1 MSLFNKTSKNI
12 LSNYIPH
19 EIITI
24 DDRNPPWFNK
34 NVKSLIDEK
43 NKAWRLYVPSNK
55 NDWFFFEKFTSLRI
69 PLNDLKE
76 TRKQNYHFCLT
87 EKLRDRKTSLKAYGS
102 LLKTF
107 LNNKKILCI
116 LPIFYENDFVID
128 FQKKAEIFNEF
139 FAKQRTVVQNS
150 SKLPSVFI
158 RKTDKSLSTVTFY
171 ENEIKKAIHNLDPS
185 KVNGYLHVKNLWW
198 LGLIFQSCFEN
209 GKFPSEWKKANVAPT
224 YKKNDKQLVKN
235 YGPVSLL
242 PICGKVFEHLNH
254 LTMDMKWVE
263 SFSIFLKHLVR
274 YGTKVLY
281 IN

>member
-1 MSLFNKTSKNI
+1 MESGIHPSLHPNCHHQIIYAKFKLKVYYPPPYEREVWYYQNAGSNTIKKAITDFSWERVFECFSVDEEVSLFNKTIKNI
-12 LSNYIPH
+12 LSNCIPH
-19 EIITI
+19 EIITT
-24 DDRNPPWFNK
+24 DDRDPPWFSK

-87 EKLRDRKTSLKAYGS
+87 EKRRDRKTSLKAYGS

-107 LNNKKILCI
+107 LNNEKILYI

-158 RKTDKSLSTVTFY
+158 RKTDK
-171 ENEIKKAIHNLDPS
+171 
-185 KVNGYLHVKNLWW
+185 YL
-198 LGLIFQSCFEN
+198 
-209 GKFPSEWKKANVAPT
+209 
-224 YKKNDKQLVKN
+224 
-235 YGPVSLL
+235 
-242 PICGKVFEHLNH
+242 
-254 LTMDMKWVE
+254 
-263 SFSIFLKHLVR
+263 
-274 YGTKVLY
+274 
-281 IN
+281 